1 MNEDPSDNED
11 VIQGEDVDKVEDECI
26 HELGVIEQQQQQL
39 NTGFISSSS
48 LAKPETSILEKS
60 IECKANTNSEH
71 NASDIKVGLHT

>member
-1 MNEDPSDNED
+1 MNEDPSDNDD

-26 HELGVIEQQQQQL
+26 HELGVIEQQQQQS

-48 LAKPETSILEKS
+48 LATPASILEKS
-60 IECKANTNSEH
+60 IECKANTDSEH